1 MPRLPKGVASR
12 GIRGVVGRAE
22 MTYVGG
28 KRWNTAVR
36 SCAVEV
42 GDGGKCA
49 QTSYRGSGLR
59 EEKLVY
65 PDRCGG
71 GGGSVLEG
79 CLVQCAGRKESQ
91 TRFGARELG

>member
-1 MPRLPKGVASR
+1 
-12 GIRGVVGRAE
+12 

-28 KRWNTAVR
+28 KRWSAAVR

-49 QTSYRGSGLR
+49 QASYRGSGLR

-65 PDRCGG
+65 PDNTPSSRFDDPAKHIKRGVDDSKLVTRRWDASSQRAC
-71 GGGSVLEG
+71 VVEND
-79 CLVQCAGRKESQ
+79 CLHP
-91 TRFGARELG
+91 